1 MIRIS
6 LGHNLSWFTK
16 NTQIMLPRAQEEIAT
31 EDNIFLLSS
40 LPLFCWHL
48 KSKLFVLYPQQ
59 SFVLSVGFFFTPF
72 FFTPFSLLGFWA
84 SLCMRDS
91 TFSFFFSMFTVFR
104 SFIDVFFIDQWLEA
118 EFQLQTYTL
127 FCYLAL

>member
-1 MIRIS
+1 MVTQNLGFYFLWEEKLIHIS

-31 EDNIFLLSS
+31 EDNIFLHSS

-59 SFVLSVGFFFTPF
+59 SFVLSVGFFFYSIF
-72 FFTPFSLLGFWA
+72 FYSIFTVGILGF
-84 SLCMRDS
+84 
-91 TFSFFFSMFTVFR
+91 TVYER
-104 SFIDVFFIDQWLEA
+104 
-118 EFQLQTYTL
+118 
-127 FCYLAL
+127 